1 MGEYKFC
8 ESQPELSKEQ
18 LQEEIQQLK
27 RCLENCHKEME
38 YHKKE
43 NQALAQVIAKLQMD
57 LEWQIQNKGRV

>member
-1 MGEYKFC
+1 MGEYARC
-8 ESQPELSKEQ
+8 ESQPEISKEV
-18 LQEEIQQLK
+18 LLDEVQQLK
-27 RCLENCHKEME
+27 KCLERCHKEME